1 LPRFLVD
8 GGSGECHFGGIRVE
22 ASPLKMTSYGD
33 NVGVCLQ
40 YKSEDDILGGLVDAD
55 TEALSRRPVEQTP
68 ADYRAHL
75 MQRLKDTLLAEG
87 RQEELKE
94 RIAIVLYKDGLPL
107 ESQQSMNLQ
116 TQTKY
121 YVFIGASG
129 PCEVSVNIGG
139 KIFRAHH
146 DEMNRGLI
154 EPNQMYL
161 FKQVTAPA
169 NHQQTGRP
177 AK

>member
-1 LPRFLVD
+1 M
-8 GGSGECHFGGIRVE
+8 VE
-22 ASPLKMTSYGD
+22 ASPLRMASYGD

-40 YKSEDDILGGLVDAD
+40 YKSEDDILGDLVDAD
-55 TEALSRRPVEQTP
+55 TETLSRKPADQTLV
-68 ADYRAHL
+68 DYRAHL
-75 MQRLKDTLLAEG
+75 MQTLKDTMLSEG

-107 ESQQSMNLQ
+107 EHQQSMTLQ
-116 TQTKY
+116 AQTKY

-129 PCEVSVNIGG
+129 RCEVSVNIGG

-161 FKQVTAPA
+161 FK
-169 NHQQTGRP
+169 
-177 AK
+177 

>member
-1 LPRFLVD
+1 M
-8 GGSGECHFGGIRVE
+8 E
-22 ASPLKMTSYGD
+22 ASPLKMASYGD

-40 YKSEDDILGGLVDAD
+40 YKSEDDILGDLVDAD
-55 TEALSRRPVEQTP
+55 TEALSRKPADQTA
-68 ADYRAHL
+68 ADYRANL
-75 MQRLKDTLLAEG
+75 MQSLKDTMLEEG
-87 RQEELKE
+87 RGEELKE
-94 RIAIVLYKDGLPL
+94 RLAIVLYKDGLPL
-107 ESQQSMNLQ
+107 ESQQAMTLQ

-129 PCEVSVNIGG
+129 PCEVAVNIGG

-161 FKQVTAPA
+161 FKQVVNPPA
-169 NHQQTGRP
+169 NQQTAGR